1 MNGEPATCD
10 GKHTTG
16 LNVRYVGTTSDGQ
29 HGRKRR
35 QPKLGEDADER
46 RRWRH
51 GRVAIAL

>member
-51 GRVAIAL
+51 RRVAIVL